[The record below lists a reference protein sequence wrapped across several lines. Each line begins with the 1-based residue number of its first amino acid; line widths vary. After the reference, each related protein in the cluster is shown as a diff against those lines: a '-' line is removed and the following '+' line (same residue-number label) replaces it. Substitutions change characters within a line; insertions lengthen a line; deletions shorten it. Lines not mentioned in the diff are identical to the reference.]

1 MTNNQ
6 KKITQINARKV
17 RGKIFIISGPSGVG
31 KTTIAKRVLR
41 KLPFLKTTLTYT
53 TRTKRL
59 GKKEDKTI
67 IHIDEK
73 DFRKKINQGQFL
85 EWAIVHD
92 NLYGTDAK
100 TVKDRLDRSSLL
112 MNIDVQGALQIK
124 EKMPKKTVLI
134 FLKTKN
140 IKELIRRIQ
149 KREKM
154 PEAILKLR
162 IKNARKELALA
173 KRYDYAVINEKDKI
187 AKTVSNITK
196 IIKKYLIK

>member
-1 MTNNQ
+1 MPLKSNS
-6 KKITQINARKV
+6 
-17 RGKIFIISGPSGVG
+17 KIFIISGPSGVG

-73 DFRKKINQGQFL
+73 EFRKKISQGQFL

-92 NLYGTDAK
+92 NFYGTDAK
-100 TVKDRLDRSSLL
+100 IVHQRLRKSSLL

-124 EKMPKKTVLI
+124 EKLPKKTVLI

-187 AKTVSNITK
+187 AKTVSDITK

>member
-73 DFRKKINQGQFL
+73 EFRKKISQGQFL

-92 NLYGTDAK
+92 NFYGTDAK
-100 TVKDRLDRSSLL
+100 IVHQRLRKSSLL

-124 EKMPKKTVLI
+124 EKLPKKTVLI

-187 AKTVSNITK
+187 AKTVSDITK
-196 IIKKYLIK
+196 IIKKYVIK